1 MMLYSSMSRSAQ
13 PETGLRAHR
22 SSVQIDGP
30 PPPDELR
37 IPQLGHALF
46 AFWAATPYFLSN
58 VELILMDLQLD
69 NKLALVTASTGGI
82 GKEIAVSLARE
93 GPR

>member
-1 MMLYSSMSRSAQ
+1 
-13 PETGLRAHR
+13 
-22 SSVQIDGP
+22 
-30 PPPDELR
+30 
-37 IPQLGHALF
+37 
-46 AFWAATPYFLSN
+46 
-58 VELILMDLQLD
+58 MDLQLD